1 MIIYFKR
8 TLLLIIFLPYFVLA
22 DLPPDKL
29 ITRAVQQLIIELT
42 ERKTELEGDRA
53 QLYELV
59 DRVIVEHI
67 AVERVA
73 KLVLGKHWR
82 DASVEQRSRFA
93 YEFKN
98 LLIRTYASA
107 LFDYTGGE
115 KMTFRPLKIRG
126 NERTIVVRTDIKL
139 PGLSVIPVN
148 YRFLRNNNS
157 QWKIFDVTINGIS
170 LVTNYRS
177 SYSQLIEREGLDA
190 LIRRLEL
197 KTEMSR

>member
-1 MIIYFKR
+1 MIIYYKR
-8 TLLLIIFLPYFVLA
+8 ILFLIIFLPYFTFA

-29 ITRAVQQLIIELT
+29 ITQTVQQLILELT
-42 ERKTELEGDRA
+42 DRKTELEGDRT

-82 DASVEQRSRFA
+82 EASMEQRSRFA

-107 LFDYTGGE
+107 LFDYTGSE
-115 KMTFRPLKIRG
+115 KMTFRPLKIIG
-126 NERTIVVRTDIKL
+126 TERTIVVRSDIKL
-139 PGLSVIPVN
+139 PGLSAIPVN
-148 YRFLRNNNS
+148 YRFLRNHDAE
-157 QWKIFDVTINGIS
+157 WKIFDVTINGIS